1 MNTAAPHQIPE
12 TVLRPGQQVRLLL
25 IIFPEAAEDEVR
37 RLLDAAG
44 APGWT
49 EVRRLVGR
57 GESGLRLGNTIWPG
71 NNAAL
76 FCAVPSDLADQIV
89 VALREYLEQ
98 HITPHGAAFVLRV
111 FSLPAEV
118 LI

>member
-1 MNTAAPHQIPE
+1 MNLAAPSRALE
-12 TVLRPGQQVRLLL
+12 TGLQPGQQVRLLL
-25 IIFPEAAEDEVR
+25 IIFSEAAEDEVR

-49 EVRRLVGR
+49 EVRRLIGR

-76 FCAVPSDLADQIV
+76 FCAVPCELADRIAS
-89 VALREYLEQ
+89 ALREYLER
-98 HITPHGAAFVLRV
+98 HLTPHGAAFVLRV
-111 FSLPAEV
+111 FSLSAEV
-118 LI
+118 LV